1 MSMTV
6 FDGIEAFT
14 TVFYMLLAAAFL
26 FGIAAIAL
34 LLKSIS
40 DSDSIEAAAGIIV
53 VEEDDVP

>member
-1 MSMTV
+1 MTV

-14 TVFYMLLAAAFL
+14 TVFYVLLAAAFL

-40 DSDSIEAAAGIIV
+40 DSDSIEAAAGVIV
-53 VEEDDVP
+53 IEEDDVP